1 MLMLLRVYQADVI
14 RKTMR
19 IMLSKTDGYKGRECA
34 KIMRNPFM
42 MLTDWS
48 VDSPKKAFGVIFLA
62 MMFLASGGMHLQFDN
77 SEDGFFPD
85 DPSVD
90 LLNEVESEYRA
101 SIDFIRVLDEIEA
114 DDLLLA
120 DTWRQ
125 LAVIE
130 ATMLNDSN
138 LEPYHYPLF
147 GTQANNGPAGQA
159 MQWMALQDQATASL
173 WLTDV
178 QVAAVEVLTANDA
191 NLSSALA
198 NLSQAATQ
206 VPAAETVTSERL
218 LNWDPSEPAV
228 WLARMDE
235 GVNLSGDL
243 GQLMGHLSSM
253 TVNRTPAQIG
263 EILAITGPLQGQL
276 GPLVGLQNVD
286 FRAAILSC
294 LPSEDAADPW
304 TSDGPVM
311 VTLVVSSEPLDYGYD
326 VLGDVQAD
334 LTAWAEAMEAEVV
347 AATNDSDVRTFS
359 FAQFSENSTATIG
372 KEIGMLTS
380 AAMLLLGI
388 ILWFNFRSVRETVYV
403 LVLTV
408 IAIAGTYGLS
418 GWLQFAGVEMTF
430 NAAMNSIPVLLLAI
444 GVDYGLHVVLRIR
457 EELKDEETRD
467 PQGRLTLRDFD
478 KQSRQRAIRQGTVLT
493 SIALMIAITTDIVG
507 FLSFRLSS
515 LAFLQ
520 VFGTVIAIGLFLIYL
535 LSISALPAL
544 MLILPTKK
552 LPLEK
557 ASKVKVGPMAQNIAR
572 LSQRPKMVAVIAL
585 ILLAPMVAGFQQLE
599 VAFEQRDQLDD
610 SVPVVQDFLL
620 ISDEFGTSRS
630 PLYVVIDG
638 DVISEAGRAA
648 WSAASTTMSA
658 RDDVSGVPN
667 GIWDVYEQA
676 RLQDAV
682 LDGFMAAAEAGEQAG
697 YDALLTWS
705 LENET
710 GIEATKGLLARDGEQ
725 TVLSFQADTLDWG
738 ATVELAESIEASL
751 DKLSE
756 EAGDGFEL
764 RLSGRALINAQT
776 TADVA
781 SASVQST
788 GIVAVVILF
797 MLVGIHTV
805 RNEND
810 LKEGLQRGV
819 VSWIPLMMVVVWVYG
834 IMGYTGYNINS
845 QTVTI
850 GALSLG
856 LGVDYAVHFTTR
868 LEEEAAHKP
877 LAPPVEWV
885 AKSTATTGRAMAGAA
900 LTTAGGFAV
909 LNLSALLPLRLFGQA
924 FVVAITLALLTSL
937 LILPALYT
945 PFLKRTAAAA
955 QGESE

>member
-1 MLMLLRVYQADVI
+1 
-14 RKTMR
+14 
-19 IMLSKTDGYKGRECA
+19 
-34 KIMRNPFM
+34 MRNPFM

-48 VDSPKKAFGVIFLA
+48 VDRPKQAFSIVLLT
-62 MMFLASGGMHLQFDN
+62 MFVLASGGMHLNFDN

-101 SIDFIRVLDEIEA
+101 NIDFIRVLNEIEA
-114 DDLLLA
+114 EDLLEA
-120 DTWRQ
+120 DTWHA

-130 ATMLNDSN
+130 ATMLNDTN
-138 LEPYHYPLF
+138 FEPYHYPLF

-159 MQWMALQDQATASL
+159 MQWMVLHDEDSAQTWLPALQSA
-173 WLTDV
+173 V
-178 QVAAVEVLTANDA
+178 VEVLMANDDA
-191 NLSSALA
+191 NLSAALS
-198 NLSQAATQ
+198 NLSSASLS
-206 VPAAETVTSERL
+206 VPDVQPVTPERL
-218 LNWDPSEPAV
+218 LAWDAGEPAV
-228 WLARMDE
+228 WLPRMDS
-235 GVNLSGDL
+235 GANLSDELGAL
-243 GQLMGHLSSM
+243 MGQLASS
-253 TVNRTPAQIG
+253 TENRTPAQAGQIM
-263 EILAITGPLQGQL
+263 AVTGPLQGQL
-276 GPLVGLQNVD
+276 GPLLGLQSVD

-294 LPSEDAADPW
+294 IPNEDAEDPW
-304 TSDGPVM
+304 VSDGPVM
-311 VTLVVSSEPLDYGYD
+311 VTLVVSSEPMDYGYD
-326 VLGDVQAD
+326 ILGDVQAD
-334 LTAWAEAMEAEVV
+334 LTTWAETMETDLVS
-347 AATNDSDVRTFS
+347 ATNDNDLRTFS
-359 FAQFSENSTATIG
+359 FAQFAENSSATIG

-388 ILWFNFRSVRETVYV
+388 ILWFNFRSIRETAYV
-403 LVLTV
+403 LMLTV
-408 IAIAGTYGLS
+408 VAIAATYGLS
-418 GWLQFAGVEMTF
+418 GWLQFAGINMTF

-457 EELKDEETRD
+457 EELTEEERRN

-478 KQSRQRAIRQGTVLT
+478 KLARSRAIRQGTVLT

-544 MLILPTKK
+544 MLILPTKR

-557 ASKVKVGPMAQNIAR
+557 ASKVEVGPLSVKVGK
-572 LSQRPKMVAVIAL
+572 LSQRPVLVGLIAL
-585 ILLAPMVAGFQQLE
+585 VLLAPMVAGFQQLE
-599 VAFEQRDQLDD
+599 VAFEQRDQLDE

-620 ISDEFGTSRS
+620 ISDAFGTSRS
-630 PLYVVIDG
+630 PLYVVLDG
-638 DVISEAGRAA
+638 DIMSPEGRAA
-648 WSAASTTMSA
+648 WTLAADLLTA
-658 RDDVSGVPN
+658 RDDVNGVPN
-667 GIWDVYEQA
+667 GIWDVFEQA
-676 RLQDAV
+676 RLQDPV
-682 LDGFMAAAEAGEQAG
+682 VDEWMVAADNGDTAAW
-697 YDALLTWS
+697 DALLSWS
-705 LENET
+705 LNNAT
-710 GIEATKGLLARDGEQ
+710 GIETTKAFLARDGEQ

-738 ATVELAESIEASL
+738 ATVDFAESLEAALADL
-751 DKLSE
+751 DE
-756 EAGDGFEL
+756 EAGDGYTL
-764 RLSGRALINAQT
+764 RLSGRSLINAQT
-776 TADVA
+776 TSDVA

-788 GIVAVVILF
+788 AIVAVVILF
-797 MLVGIHTV
+797 MLIGIHTT
-805 RNEND
+805 RNGNNVV
-810 LKEGLQRGV
+810 EGLQRGV

-868 LEEEAAHKP
+868 LEEEAEHRP
-877 LAPPVEWV
+877 LAPPEEWV
-885 AKSTATTGRAMAGAA
+885 ARSTATTGRAMAGAA

-937 LILPALYT
+937 LILPALYA
-945 PFLKRTAAAA
+945 PFLKRNAIAA

>member
-1 MLMLLRVYQADVI
+1 
-14 RKTMR
+14 
-19 IMLSKTDGYKGRECA
+19 
-34 KIMRNPFM
+34 MRNPFM

-48 VDSPKKAFGVIFLA
+48 VDRPKQAFAAVFLV

-101 SIDFIRVLDEIEA
+101 NIDFIRVLDEIDA
-114 DDLLLA
+114 GDLFLA
-120 DTWRQ
+120 ETWHR
-125 LAVIE
+125 LAIIE

-138 LEPYHYPLF
+138 FEPYHYPLF

-159 MQWMALQDQATASL
+159 MQWMVLQDKSTAAL
-173 WLTDV
+173 WLNDV
-178 QVAAVEVLTANDA
+178 QVSALEVMTATDDDNLSAALNNLSAAAAAV
-191 NLSSALA
+191 
-198 NLSQAATQ
+198 
-206 VPAAETVTSERL
+206 PAVEPVTPERL
-218 LNWDPSEPAV
+218 LAWDATEPAA
-228 WLARMDE
+228 WLARLNDGE
-235 GVNLSGDL
+235 NLSGDL
-243 GQLMGHLSSM
+243 GQLMAHLSSM
-253 TVNRTPAQIG
+253 TENRTPAQVG
-263 EILAITGPLQGQL
+263 QILAVTGPLQGQL
-276 GPLVGLQNVD
+276 GPLMGLQSVD

-294 LPSEDAADPW
+294 LPNDDTADPW
-304 TSDGPVM
+304 NSDGPVM
-311 VTLVVSSEPLDYGYD
+311 VTLAVSSEPLDYGYEI
-326 VLGDVQAD
+326 LGDVQAD
-334 LTAWAEAMEAEVV
+334 ITMWAEAMEADVA
-347 AATNDSDVRTFS
+347 AATNDTDVRTFS
-359 FAQFSENSTATIG
+359 FAQFAENSSATIG

-388 ILWFNFRSVRETVYV
+388 ILWFNFRSVRETADV
-403 LVLTV
+403 LFLTV
-408 IAIAGTYGLS
+408 IAIAATYGLS
-418 GWLQFAGVEMTF
+418 GWLQIAGVNMTF

-457 EELKDEETRD
+457 EELKDEEMRN
-467 PQGRLTLRDFD
+467 PQGRTTLRDFD
-478 KQSRQRAIRQGTVLT
+478 RHARKRAIRQGTVLT

-507 FLSFRLSS
+507 FLSFRLST

-552 LPLEK
+552 LPLDR
-557 ASKVKVGPMAQNIAR
+557 ASKVTVGPVSQNIAK
-572 LSQRPKMVAVIAL
+572 LSQRPKLVAL
-585 ILLAPMVAGFQQLE
+585 IAVVLLAPMVAGFQQLE

-638 DVISEAGRAA
+638 DVISEEGRAA
-648 WSAASTTMSA
+648 WTAASDAMSV

-676 RLQDAV
+676 RLQDPV
-682 LDGFMAAAEAGEQAG
+682 LDGFMTAAEAGNAAG
-697 YDALLTWS
+697 YDDLLAWS

-710 GIEATKGLLARDGEQ
+710 GIETTKSLLARDGEQ

-738 ATVELAESIEASL
+738 ATVELAESIEATL
-751 DKLSE
+751 EQLSE
-756 EAGDGFEL
+756 DAGEAFTL

-788 GIVAVVILF
+788 GIVAFVILF

-805 RNEND
+805 RNENN

-868 LEEEAAHKP
+868 LEEEAEHHPMAE
-877 LAPPVEWV
+877 PVEWV

-924 FVVAITLALLTSL
+924 FVVAITLALLSSL
-937 LILPALYT
+937 LILPALYS

>member
-1 MLMLLRVYQADVI
+1 
-14 RKTMR
+14 
-19 IMLSKTDGYKGRECA
+19 
-34 KIMRNPFM
+34 MRNPFM

-48 VDSPKKAFGVIFLA
+48 VDRPKQAFAAVFLV

-101 SIDFIRVLDEIEA
+101 NIDFIRVLDEIDA
-114 DDLLLA
+114 GDLFLA
-120 DTWRQ
+120 ETWHR
-125 LAVIE
+125 LAIIE

-138 LEPYHYPLF
+138 FEPYHYPLF

-159 MQWMALQDQATASL
+159 MQWMVLQDKSTAAL
-173 WLTDV
+173 WLNDV
-178 QVAAVEVLTANDA
+178 QVSALEVMTATDDDNLSAALNNLSAAAAAV
-191 NLSSALA
+191 
-198 NLSQAATQ
+198 
-206 VPAAETVTSERL
+206 PAVEPVTPERL
-218 LNWDPSEPAV
+218 LAWDATEPAA
-228 WLARMDE
+228 WLARLNDGE
-235 GVNLSGDL
+235 NLSGDL
-243 GQLMGHLSSM
+243 GQLMAHLSSM
-253 TVNRTPAQIG
+253 TENRTPAQVG
-263 EILAITGPLQGQL
+263 QILAVTGPLQGQL
-276 GPLVGLQNVD
+276 GPLMGLQSVD

-294 LPSEDAADPW
+294 LPNDDTADPW
-304 TSDGPVM
+304 NSDGPVM
-311 VTLVVSSEPLDYGYD
+311 VTLAVSSEPLDYGYEI
-326 VLGDVQAD
+326 LGDVQAD
-334 LTAWAEAMEAEVV
+334 ITMWAEAMEADVA
-347 AATNDSDVRTFS
+347 AATNDTDVRTFS
-359 FAQFSENSTATIG
+359 FAQFAENSSATIG

-403 LVLTV
+403 LFLTV
-408 IAIAGTYGLS
+408 IAIAATYGLS
-418 GWLQFAGVEMTF
+418 GWLQFAGVNMTF

-457 EELKDEETRD
+457 EELKDEEMRN
-467 PQGRLTLRDFD
+467 PQGRTTLRDFD
-478 KQSRQRAIRQGTVLT
+478 RHARKRAIRQGTVLT

-507 FLSFRLSS
+507 FLSFRLST

-552 LPLEK
+552 LPLDR
-557 ASKVKVGPMAQNIAR
+557 ASKVTVGPVSQNIAK
-572 LSQRPKMVAVIAL
+572 LSQRPKLVAL
-585 ILLAPMVAGFQQLE
+585 IAVVLLAPMVAGFQQLE

-638 DVISEAGRAA
+638 DVISEEGRAA
-648 WSAASTTMSA
+648 WTAASDAMSV

-676 RLQDAV
+676 RLQDPV
-682 LDGFMAAAEAGEQAG
+682 LDGFMTAAEAGNAAG
-697 YDALLTWS
+697 YDDLLAWS

-710 GIEATKGLLARDGEQ
+710 GIETTKSLLARDGEQ

-738 ATVELAESIEASL
+738 ATVELAESIEATL
-751 DKLSE
+751 EQLSE
-756 EAGDGFEL
+756 DAGEAFTL

-788 GIVAVVILF
+788 GIVAFVILF

-805 RNEND
+805 RNENN

-868 LEEEAAHKP
+868 LEEEAEHHPMAE
-877 LAPPVEWV
+877 PVEWV

-924 FVVAITLALLTSL
+924 FVVAITLALLSSL
-937 LILPALYT
+937 LILPALYS